1 VLAKGTVAD
10 GSAAEAVDETA
21 GTEDEAAGTE
31 DEAAGTEGEAGDET
45 DGTLLTADAE
55 EAGAD
60 DTHAAKYRVQRQ
72 KAKESM
78 VGTKREGL
86 KYFVDEHSRFMSGME
101 AV

>member
-21 GTEDEAAGTE
+21 GTEDEAAETE
-31 DEAAGTEGEAGDET
+31 DEAGDET

-60 DTHAAKYRVQRQ
+60 DTYAAKYRVQRQ
-72 KAKESM
+72 KARESM
-78 VGTKREGL
+78 AGKKREGL
-86 KYFVDEHSRFMSGME
+86 KYLVDERSRFMSGME
-101 AV
+101 PV